1 MPEDFHD
8 HMKKEQELLNLSY
21 QESLRQ
27 KTERMAVWE
36 PIDKMTVLS
45 QIKKPIAGSYRG
57 LKGWVVRFYPGIL
70 LILLFLIFGL
80 LAGCTTMNWPWKEKE
95 DGRLTNPLVIPPS
108 EENTIACIKLQ
119 PECNSDLEN

>member
-1 MPEDFHD
+1 MPEDFYD
-8 HMKKEQELLNLSY
+8 HMKKEKELLNLSY

-27 KTERMAVWE
+27 KSERMAVWE

-45 QIKKPIAGSYRG
+45 QIKKLINAWYRG

-70 LILLFLIFGL
+70 LILVFLVFGL

-95 DGRLTNPLVIPPS
+95 EVRLTNPLVIPPS
-108 EENTIACIKLQ
+108 EENTIACIKLE